1 MLFLVL
7 VFLQRMNVISAES
20 HQTNSIA
27 IQINSFDNIMFKID
41 LKREFERINQPEKQS
56 ENELNQTI
64 CSQVEKEDG
73 KNSFEH

>member
-56 ENELNQTI
+56 ENELNQTF